1 MLKLNTNNTLK
12 LIGKL
17 FSFPKSELPHCLIEV
32 QWGILSNVQQSI
44 TINFPIS
51 FVNNIFSITASHATS
66 QYEDLVIT
74 TISKTGAVFYGRGVQ
89 QGQTRYIAIGV

>member
-1 MLKLNTNNTLK
+1 MLQENNFFRCS
-12 LIGKL
+12 I
-17 FSFPKSELPHCLIEV
+17 LPIV

>member
-1 MLKLNTNNTLK
+1 MKTALLSPVLN
-12 LIGKL
+12 IY
-17 FSFPKSELPHCLIEV
+17 PHCLIEV
-32 QWGILSNVQQSI
+32 QWGVLSNVQKSI

>member
-1 MLKLNTNNTLK
+1 MLFQQNVQLWEYDKA
-12 LIGKL
+12 
-17 FSFPKSELPHCLIEV
+17 
-32 QWGILSNVQQSI
+32 QWGVLSNVQKSI